1 MSCIASKQVH
11 QNPGG
16 ELVYTG
22 GFAVLPVSP
31 DQRFAYAQ
39 HLFTGNGPCFLLS
52 GVDSVAC
59 TMDDR
64 AIALPP
70 FSHCVLSDSNGAELR
85 FEIPSTSS
93 LLMLLPSSA
102 TVAQCNLTEYQT
114 HPGASRIQ
122 MAGTAQQRMLQRR
135 MFDTNVQ
142 SHLGRFTFD
151 LLARAWLLE
160 FCKTTA
166 KNHPTVVDP
175 FNQKIAGEALQC
187 IQQDEDG
194 IETVVQLAGRLR
206 ISVSRL
212 YKAFKEVYGCSPARY
227 LREQR
232 MQRAYDLL
240 RTTNFPL
247 RAVSTMVG
255 YRDVSNFSHAF
266 RNCYGCWPGA
276 IARKSN
282 D

>member
-22 GFAVLPVSP
+22 GFAVLPVSFK
-31 DQRFAYAQ
+31 QRFAYAQ
-39 HLFTGNGPCFLLS
+39 HLFTGHTLCFLLS
-52 GVDSVAC
+52 GVDSVAF

-64 AIALPP
+64 AIALSP
-70 FSHCVLSDSNGAELR
+70 FSYHVLSNSCISEVR

-102 TVAQCNLTEYQT
+102 TVTQCNLGGYES
-114 HPGASRIQ
+114 HPNVSLIQ
-122 MAGTAQQRMLQRR
+122 MAGTAQQRLLQRR
-135 MFDTNVQ
+135 MFDTDLH

-160 FCKTTA
+160 FCKTII
-166 KNHPTVVDP
+166 KNHSAGDDP
-175 FNQKIAGEALQC
+175 FNRKIAQEALQF

-206 ISVSRL
+206 VSVSRL
-212 YKAFKEVYGCSPARY
+212 YKAFKDVYGCSPARY
-227 LREQR
+227 LRERR

-276 IARKSN
+276 IAKKS
-282 D
+282 DD

>member
-1 MSCIASKQVH
+1 MSCIGSKQVH

-22 GFAVLPVSP
+22 GFAVLPLSFEERV
-31 DQRFAYAQ
+31 AYAT
-39 HLFTGNGPCFLLS
+39 HLFTGNTLCFLLS
-52 GVDSVAC
+52 GVDSVGF
-59 TMDDR
+59 TVDDR
-64 AIALPP
+64 AIALPR
-70 FSHCVLSDSNGAELR
+70 FSHYVLADTHFSELS
-85 FEIPSTSS
+85 FEMLSTSS

-102 TVAQCNLTEYQT
+102 TLTQCNLEGYQVN
-114 HPGASRIQ
+114 PSASHFQ

-135 MFDTNVQ
+135 MFDTNLH

-160 FCKTTA
+160 FCKT
-166 KNHPTVVDP
+166 KVNNHSTGVNP

-194 IETVVQLAGRLR
+194 IETVVQLASRLR

-227 LREQR
+227 LRQQR

-276 IARKSN
+276 IARKS
-282 D
+282 DD